1 MASSSDP
8 QKLLE
13 FYNLAKDGDP
23 EADYSR
29 IELPSKRYNIIK
41 LLGKGGAK
49 NVYEVFDNL
58 AERKV
63 ALAMPRSNL
72 VAAQYPTFI
81 KEAKINAKLDHP
93 NIIKVYDIGVSNKN
107 IPFFTMELK
116 RGKTLKHFIEKD
128 QSQLIKKPDELK
140 SKLNIMLKICDAL
153 CYAHAKGLIHM
164 DIKPSNIQVGKYG
177 DILVCDW
184 GLSQINENAVE
195 VDQISDHPESF
206 DPNVYQDLTRSGKI
220 KGTPGYMAPEQWN
233 PYVEQT
239 FQTDIFAC
247 GVLLLELLTGFL
259 PPPSQGGASRTLR
272 DIRLRLK
279 ENTVPLGVQA
289 IIKKATAQDADDRY
303 LSMEMFRQDLERF
316 ADGFSPEAESAGWIR
331 RTQLFM
337 HRHKKRVALLAT
349 YLVGVFFI
357 IIIFMMLFKNV
368 EEERDRLIAQEE
380 KSSSTILDWEKY
392 YAELN
397 THDIPDMTAKDI
409 FQTLREYGPNHKNL
423 EVYLLA
429 NTLRYEKIKKY
440 DKLVYSAMIYFIR
453 QDFNHCL
460 NLLDPNENSNLY
472 IQMDQEKLML
482 SDLRKA
488 ALQCKDFPMIKE
500 KVIRDSHL
508 EEFFNA
514 CLEFGNI
521 ELSKYCLSHDF
532 SVRWYRQAYENLLPD
547 MFGYFSQSNAEIL
560 SYDAYE
566 HKIEMKLTDSGKPK
580 SYLANPFFLKCNHL
594 VIHSQDNIDCGML
607 VNLKIKHL
615 SVIGAGFNNPV
626 LLNRNREL
634 SIIEVDEP
642 FFKELTESRLKRKKI
657 FVNAESVSFPPLRN
671 N

>member
-1 MASSSDP
+1 MSSSSDP
-8 QKLLE
+8 QKILE
-13 FYNLAKDGDP
+13 FYDLAKDGDP

-29 IELPSKRYNIIK
+29 IELPSKRYHIIK
-41 LLGKGGAK
+41 LVGKGGAK

-63 ALAMPRSNL
+63 ALAMPRSHL
-72 VAAQYPTFI
+72 SREQYPTFM

-93 NIIKVYDIGVSNKN
+93 NIIKVYDIGVSKKN

-116 RGKTLKHFIEKD
+116 RGKTLKHFIERD
-128 QSQLIKKPDELK
+128 QNQLLKKPDDIK

-195 VDQISDHPESF
+195 LDQISDHPESF
-206 DPNVYQDLTRSGKI
+206 DPNVYQDLTRIGKV

-233 PYVEQT
+233 PYLEQT

-259 PPPSQGGASRTLR
+259 PPPSQGGASRTIR
-272 DIRLRLK
+272 DIRLRLE
-279 ENTVPLGVQA
+279 ENTIPVSIQA
-289 IIKKATAQDADDRY
+289 IIKKATAQEAGDRY
-303 LSMEMFRQDLERF
+303 HSMEMFKQDLERF
-316 ADGFSPEAESAGWIR
+316 SDGFSPMAESAGWLR
-331 RTQLFM
+331 RSQLFM
-337 HRHKKRVALLAT
+337 QRHKKRVLSLSMYLLAVFSIIAIFFL
-349 YLVGVFFI
+349 LV
-357 IIIFMMLFKNV
+357 KNV
-368 EEERDRLIAQEE
+368 EEERDLLIAQEE
-380 KSSSTILDWEKY
+380 KISSDLLDWEKY

-397 THDIPDMTAKDI
+397 THDIPDMTHDDI
-409 FQTLREYGPNHKNL
+409 FETLREYGPSHKNF

-440 DKLVYSAMIYFIR
+440 NKLRYSAMIYFIR

-460 NLLDPNENSNLY
+460 NLLDPDENSELF
-472 IQMDQEKLML
+472 IQMDEEKLMMK
-482 SDLRKA
+482 DLRKA
-488 ALQCKDFPMIKE
+488 ALKCIDFSKTKENIIK
-500 KVIRDSHL
+500 DSHL
-508 EEFFNA
+508 EDFFNA

-532 SVRWYRQAYENLLPD
+532 SVRWYRQVYENLLPD
-547 MFGYFSQSNAEIL
+547 MFRYFSQSNAEIL

-566 HKIEMKLTDSGKPK
+566 HKIEMKLTVINKIK
-580 SYLANPFFLKCNHL
+580 SYIANPFFLRCNHL
-594 VIHSQDNIDCGML
+594 VIHSNQNINCSVL
-607 VNLKIKHL
+607 INSKIKHL
-615 SVIGAGFNNPV
+615 SVFGADLENPT
-626 LLNRNREL
+626 LLNKNRDL
-634 SIIEVDEP
+634 SIIEIDKPYFEKLS
-642 FFKELTESRLKRKKI
+642 KEKLKRKKV
-657 FVNAESVSFPPLRN
+657 FVNASSVSYPPLKK
-671 N
+671 